1 MPLPLGASI
10 SDPNFVFLQIL
21 HAMSLFFIILGVA
34 RVVLGILSLALI
46 DSSAVSLPL
55 FTSLGLCFHV
65 PLRSLFVV
73 KVEEVLDGSGMRF
86 FIMHVL
92 AALGLS
98 GPLALTIQRRKYTL
112 DFAFT
117 LYVIYY
123 VFSCVAAKRLTGGG
137 FAWWLSVLAGFCVL
151 YSVASFLCRR
161 RELQD
166 IFFPL
171 PTSSSAAAAAAASS
185 SGGSGGNTTTAGG
198 GGGGGGGGDVMMTT
212 LSIAMDTNGGDAE
225 VSPFGGGGMSPR
237 KAVEAVLMG
246 PGSARKRRT

>member
-21 HAMSLFFIILGVA
+21 HAMGLFYIMLGVA
-34 RVVLGILSLALI
+34 RVVLGVLSLALI

-55 FTSLGLCFHV
+55 FTSLGVCFHV
-65 PLRSLFVV
+65 PLRSLFLV
-73 KVEEVLDGSGMRF
+73 KVEEVSDGSAMRF
-86 FIMHVL
+86 FFMHVL

-117 LYVIYY
+117 LYAIYY
-123 VFSCVAAKRLTGGG
+123 VFSCVAAKRLMGGG
-137 FAWWLSVLAGFCVL
+137 FVWWLSVLAGFCVL

-171 PTSSSAAAAAAASS
+171 PTSSSAAAAA
-185 SGGSGGNTTTAGG
+185 GSGGGSSINNTAAAS
-198 GGGGGGGGDVMMTT
+198 GGGGGGGDVMMTT
-212 LSIAMDTNGGDAE
+212 LGIAVDANGGDAE
-225 VSPFGGGGMSPR
+225 VSPFGNGGMSPR